1 MPTRADSNGG
11 ADSDGGLGGAA
22 KQVAE
27 HASSIARLEV
37 ELALLEV
44 KHKVVALGVGI
55 GALLGAALVAL
66 FMLGFAFATIAAAFA
81 TFLPWWLAL
90 LIVTGILAVS
100 AGGLGLL
107 GLGALKKGSPPV
119 PEQAIREA
127 RMTSAALKS

>member
-1 MPTRADSNGG
+1 MPTHAERKGSAETN
-11 ADSDGGLGGAA
+11 GGLGGAA

-27 HASSIARLEV
+27 HASSLAMLEI
-37 ELALLEV
+37 
-44 KHKVVALGVGI
+44 KQKVVALGVGI
-55 GALLGAALVAL
+55 GALVAAAVFGL
-66 FMLGFAFATIAAAFA
+66 FMLGFALATIAAAFA

-119 PEQAIREA
+119 PEQAIKEA